1 MFSFHFIIFRRFS
14 SPFSCFLFFCNTI
27 IVAWFFFIIFSIQFC
42 RFFRV
47 LFVLFCSNLPEY
59 TCRNN
64 FFLLLVF
71 LVFYF
76 IFFCLYFFYVV
87 PIITNK
93 TILRRSMMAWLA
105 SHHTV
110 VSRSTCI
117 YSTGCSPCQE
127 DGSIKSDSFLKS
139 FFKVPPLIIDFCNT
153 VFLRFLSKPNMQNIR
168 QAVIAAAIQPRAAN
182 TPPGSSSS
190 LRAVPHSSS
199 DSSKPEG
206 QL

>member
-1 MFSFHFIIFRRFS
+1 MFPLVYSRVWLFASISIHITPRDH
-14 SPFSCFLFFCNTI
+14 SPYRLRSQFLYVCVCVFFNYF
-27 IVAWFFFIIFSIQFC
+27 VFFFHI
-42 RFFRV
+42 
-47 LFVLFCSNLPEY
+47 
-59 TCRNN
+59 
-64 FFLLLVF
+64 
-71 LVFYF
+71 
-76 IFFCLYFFYVV
+76 VV

-93 TILRRSMMAWLA
+93 TILRLSRLASLLA

-127 DGSIKSDSFLKS
+127 DGSIKSESFLKS

-168 QAVIAAAIQPRAAN
+168 QAVMAAAMQPNAAN